1 VDALRAKGLN
11 VYYDIGPAF
20 DEYRKIY
27 NQSKVAISWSSLLD
41 TPMRVYEAMGMKIP
55 LVANRTYDLVN
66 QFKDGLD
73 FKGFDTLDQAVEAVL
88 WFLQNPVD
96 ANRIAR
102 NGYLTATFEYTWRE
116 RVGEMIDQ
124 LMRRI

>member
-1 VDALRAKGLN
+1 MTLDPR
-11 VYYDIGPAF
+11 F
-20 DEYRKIY
+20 DEYRQIY

-41 TPMRVYEAMGMKIP
+41 TPMRVYEAMGMQIP
-55 LVANRTYDLVN
+55 LVANRTPDLMN

-73 FKGFDTLDQAVEAVL
+73 FVGFDTVDQAVQSVL
-88 WFLQNPVD
+88 HLVQNQEN
-96 ANRIAR
+96 AKRIAR
-102 NGYLTATFEYTWRE
+102 NGYLTAKFEYTWKE